1 MVRSGLREGAARHKR
16 GSCGNPW
23 DEKGEAMRALVLGG
37 GGAKGSFQA
46 GVIEQLSGETFDFVV
61 GTSAG
66 ALNAV
71 GYSHIGS
78 VGLKKLWMSIKS
90 RSDLFSFSFLRGGL
104 FSSAPLRKMIVSA
117 IRGKHAEIPCWVS
130 AVRLEDG
137 LLVYARDGDPHFVD
151 MTVASCCIPGV
162 IEPYKTAAATYVDG
176 GVRDN
181 CPIKRAMELGATDI
195 TVILCSPISGQG
207 TEWSLKKG
215 DLFPI
220 QHYAAR
226 AMDIIMNEA
235 VVNDIDSCKPEI
247 LRIFA
252 PIDNVCDTMDFDEK
266 SIKYAYELGLSA
278 KGTIMACGTKK
289 PTKKT
294 PGKKGK

>member
-1 MVRSGLREGAARHKR
+1 
-16 GSCGNPW
+16 
-23 DEKGEAMRALVLGG
+23 MRALVLGG
-37 GGAKGSFQA
+37 GGSKAAYQA
-46 GVIEQLSGETFDFVV
+46 GVIEKLSGETFDFVV

-78 VGLKKLWMSIKS
+78 TGLKKLWFSIKS
-90 RSDLFSFSFLRGGL
+90 RSDLFSYSFFGGGL
-104 FSSAPLRKMIVSA
+104 FSSSPLRKMIVSA
-117 IRGKHAEIPCWVS
+117 IKGRHAELPCWVS

-137 LLVYARDGDPHFVD
+137 CLVYANDTDPHFID

-181 CPIKRAMELGATDI
+181 CPIKRAMELGATDV
-195 TVILCSPISGQG
+195 TVILCSPMES
-207 TEWSLKKG
+207 TEPWELKKG
-215 DLFPI
+215 DFFPI
-220 QHYAAR
+220 QHYASR
-226 AMDIIMNEA
+226 AMDIIMHEA

-252 PIDNVCDTMDFDEK
+252 PIGNVCDTMDFDPET
-266 SIKYAYELGLSA
+266 IRIAYNDGLQCE
-278 KGTIMACGTKK
+278 GIIMACGTKK
-289 PTKKT
+289 PVKKKPT
-294 PGKKGK
+294 RKGK